1 SDLRVRN
8 SEGRHGRESLSARD
22 ELSACLANPGP
33 MLLSGFLL
41 PAI

>member
-1 SDLRVRN
+1 MRVRN
-8 SEGRHGRESLSARD
+8 SEGRHGGESLSAQD

-33 MLLSGFLL
+33 MLLSGFLM